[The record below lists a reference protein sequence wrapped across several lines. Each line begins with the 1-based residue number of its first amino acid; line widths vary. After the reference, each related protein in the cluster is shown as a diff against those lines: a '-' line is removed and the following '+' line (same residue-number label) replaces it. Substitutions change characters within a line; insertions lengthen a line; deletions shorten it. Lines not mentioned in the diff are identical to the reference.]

1 MPTSRRRN
9 DCLPAACFLAVACL
23 LSPVAPAAGAELI
36 DRIVAVVNGEPITLL
51 DLYREEVPVMG
62 RTLAEPELRT
72 TEDREKERQ
81 ILQRMINERL
91 LHKTAIERGIAI
103 EPAEVDAAISEIRSR
118 QRLGDEEF
126 WEAIARAGMT
136 VEGYKKI
143 VSRQMAIN
151 RLLDIEVRM
160 RTVVPPGDI
169 EAYYLEHQA
178 DYAVPEQVRIRHLV
192 VSRQGRTEAEA
203 ATRAAEARGLLAAGG
218 DFREVAERFSD
229 DAPPQRGEPSSFL
242 EKDDV
247 LAEFAGFLFGGADGP
262 VSPVIA
268 TAAGFHVL
276 KVEERRPASV
286 RSLDEVRQGIAD
298 RLMEEKSEK
307 RRREWFENLRRQAVI
322 DIKL

>member
-1 MPTSRRRN
+1 MPTSHRPN
-9 DCLPAACFLAVACL
+9 DGLLAACFLAAACL
-23 LSPVAPAAGAELI
+23 VAPAAPAAGAELI

-51 DLYREEVPVMG
+51 ELYREEVPVMG

-72 TEDREKERQ
+72 AEDRERERQ

-103 EPAEVDAAISEIRSR
+103 EPAEVDQAIAEIRTR
-118 QRLGDEEF
+118 QRLGDKEF
-126 WEAIARAGMT
+126 WQAIDRAGMT

-160 RTVVPPGDI
+160 RTVVPPADI
-169 EAYYLEHQA
+169 EAYYREHQA

-192 VSRQGRTEAEA
+192 VSRQNRTEAEA
-203 ATRAAEARGLLAAGG
+203 AARAAEARSLLAAGG
-218 DFREVAERFSD
+218 DFHEVAERFSD
-229 DAPPQRGEPSSFL
+229 DTSRERGEPSSFL

-247 LAEFAGFLFGGADGP
+247 LAEFAGFLFGGGDGP

-286 RSLDEVRQGIAD
+286 KSLDEVRPEIAA
-298 RLMEEKSEK
+298 RLMEERSEK